1 MTIRE
6 LNISARSKS
15 CLMSAGYK
23 EVEDLRDVSDE
34 TLSEIRNLN
43 QACVAEIRKAID
55 EYFSDAEVDDID
67 LFDDVDLLDDADSDD
82 DLVDG
87 DFLDIFC
94 TADIGE
100 IGDDEPGSKPSD
112 VMEWD
117 IDELELSI
125 RSYNCLKRA
134 GINTVRELCNK
145 TLDDMMRVHNLGR
158 RSLAEVLT
166 KLNELGL
173 KLKDEQS
180 DDEVDGH
187 TSTIDADMS
196 TSIEKLELSLRS
208 TRYLER
214 AGINTVGDLCN
225 RTIDDVRWVR
235 NLGRKSFE
243 EILGKMNELGLQF
256 KETPKVDLPESV
268 DETVDLSMLIINL
281 ELSSRTKNWLRRRKI
296 ETVKDLCSITEET
309 FDKDR
314 FLARSKNEI
323 QILMSQLGIGF
334 RPVDED
340 SCLYLYP
347 ESVKKIAAEKED
359 SWEHRLFIE
368 AAIVNY
374 SWLSQYRKLVPELW
388 AYEDEEDRI
397 DSRSK
402 LVELL
407 HEKMDEIKDYIEQIA
422 ECMKTDIV
430 DSFGSPGESG
440 DVQEIIASTEKLMGI
455 YKSVIRSRY
464 SFRFIDADMEYRMI
478 ITSMCEAYESL
489 CKNIDVFYQKLLVA
503 KKQFED
509 LLVGEI
515 SGEDLTIDLNITFEL
530 DMDDLS
536 VALDELNGESS
547 QDDVGDEFE
556 DITIL
561 DSDTFRVDFCGIDFD
576 TDGETLEIKIWVKNS
591 SGGKR
596 KVWAK
601 DVYVNDNLVESID
614 ILGSVD
620 DDGYGY
626 AYEEISSVDGI
637 DFEDYEEVKFTIE
650 IDDMDNHEMEFS
662 QTVTVRVMPLL
673 EMFEVMSVEDYI
685 DEEDFEEEDDEDDS
699 QE

>member
-87 DFLDIFC
+87 DFLDIFG

-100 IGDDEPGSKPSD
+100 I
-112 VMEWD
+112 
-117 IDELELSI
+117 
-125 RSYNCLKRA
+125 
-134 GINTVRELCNK
+134 
-145 TLDDMMRVHNLGR
+145 
-158 RSLAEVLT
+158 
-166 KLNELGL
+166 
-173 KLKDEQS
+173 
-180 DDEVDGH
+180 DDEVDEH
-187 TSTIDADMS
+187 PSTIDVDMS
-196 TSIEKLELSLRS
+196 TSIEDLEISLKS
-208 TRYLER
+208 TRCLVR
-214 AGINTVGDLCN
+214 AGIITVGDLCN

-235 NLGRKSFE
+235 NLERKSFE
-243 EILGKMNELGLQF
+243 EIIGKMNELGLQF

-388 AYEDEEDRI
+388 EYEDEEDRI

-430 DSFGSPGESG
+430 DSFGPPGESG

-464 SFRFIDADMEYRMI
+464 SFKFIDADMEYRTV
-478 ITSMCEAYESL
+478 ITSMYEVYESL

-515 SGEDLTIDLNITFEL
+515 SGEDLTIDLNITLEL
-530 DMDDLS
+530 DYNDVT
-536 VALDELNGESS
+536 VALTELYCERNE
-547 QDDVGDEFE
+547 DDDEFE
-556 DITIL
+556 DIIIL
-561 DSDTFRVDFCGIDFD
+561 DSNTFRADFCGIEFD
-576 TDGETLEIKIWVKNS
+576 TDDEILKIKIWVKNS
-591 SGGKR
+591 SGQKR

-601 DVYVNDNLVESID
+601 DVYVNGNLVESID

-620 DDGYGY
+620 NDGYCY
-626 AYEEISSVDGI
+626 AYEEILSVDGI
-637 DFEDYEEVKFTIE
+637 DFKDYEEVKFTIE

-673 EMFEVMSVEDYI
+673 EKFEVMSVEDYI
-685 DEEDFEEEDDEDDS
+685 DEDDFEEEYDEDDS
-699 QE
+699 QESSTLIPSDDQGYVPNKKVNDSMESYMNLFDAYNRFKK